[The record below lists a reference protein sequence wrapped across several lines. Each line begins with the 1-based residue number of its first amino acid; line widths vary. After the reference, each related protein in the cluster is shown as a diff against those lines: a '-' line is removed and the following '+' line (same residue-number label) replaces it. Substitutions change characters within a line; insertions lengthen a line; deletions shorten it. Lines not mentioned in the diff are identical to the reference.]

1 MEMFYPEELSEGQ
14 SIFGGSHNGQRPTQ
28 EDSLNE
34 EAKSSLLGPAL
45 SENSSV
51 FFGLSN
57 NLNDSQPKH
66 QNLTREQLAQV
77 DDCYKKELGFTRVV

>member
-1 MEMFYPEELSEGQ
+1 MFYPEELSEGQ

-28 EDSLNE
+28 EDSHIE

-51 FFGLSN
+51 LGSLN

-66 QNLTREQLAQV
+66 QNLTKEQLAQV